1 MKQEIEFST
10 MADSGSH
17 IQPLIDQFTA
27 QTGIGV
33 RLRLLSWDTAWS
45 DLARIGLYGD
55 GADVSE
61 IGSTW
66 LGDLVA
72 MHVLQPFSAEEI
84 AGLGGAA
91 AFLPSAWASTHLV
104 GQSETWAIP
113 WMTGARLLVYR
124 RHLLEAA
131 GINERS
137 AFSSVAQFEQ
147 TVARL
152 HEVGGVTPWLV
163 PTGITHSTLL
173 NVASWVW
180 GSGGDFVT
188 PDGQRTL
195 FNAPGGRAG
204 LRAYFALGRYLTP
217 AVRRLNRVQPD
228 EYFAQHK
235 EAALTISGPW
245 LVLNARNTAAG
256 DAQGLGVALPPGA
269 SFVGGSSLVIWQRSP
284 RREAALE
291 WIRFLSQTPAQVEY
305 SRLIKLLPVR
315 RAALEAWPFAGDVL
329 WQRVREGVAGGRSF
343 PITPTWGLLEY
354 RLAATFGSL
363 WTDLLTQANPNL
375 DALLARY
382 MDPLAARLDAVLKQS

>member
-1 MKQEIEFST
+1 MSQEIEFST
-10 MADSGSH
+10 MTDSAAQ

-27 QTGIGV
+27 QTGISV
-33 RLRLLSWDTAWS
+33 RLRLLTWDTAWS

-61 IGSTW
+61 VGSTW

-72 MHVLQPFSAEEI
+72 MHVLQPFSADEI

-91 AFLPSAWASTHLV
+91 AFLPSAWAGTQLV

-131 GINERS
+131 GVDERS
-137 AFSSVAQFEQ
+137 AFGSVTQFEQ

-152 HEVGGVTPWLV
+152 HEAGGVTPWLV
-163 PTGITHSTLL
+163 PTGITHTTLL

-188 PDGQRTL
+188 PDGRRTL
-195 FNAPGGRAG
+195 FSAPAARAG

-217 AVRRLNRVQPD
+217 AVRHLRRLQPD
-228 EYFAQHK
+228 EYFVQHAD
-235 EAALTISGPW
+235 AALTISGPW
-245 LVLNARNTAAG
+245 LVLNARSAATAGAER
-256 DAQGLGVALPPGA
+256 LGIALPPGA
-269 SFVGGSSLVIWQRSP
+269 SFVGGSSLVIWQRS
-284 RREAALE
+284 RQHEAALA
-291 WIRFLSQTPAQVEY
+291 WIRFLTQTAAQVEY
-305 SRLIKLLPVR
+305 SRLIGLLPVR
-315 RAALEAWPFAGDVL
+315 RAALEAWPFTGDPL

-343 PITPTWGLLEY
+343 PVTPTWGLLEY

-363 WTDLLTQANPNL
+363 WTEILTQAQPNL
-375 DALLARY
+375 DALLVRY
-382 MDPLAARLDAVLKQS
+382 LDPLAERLDAVLKQ